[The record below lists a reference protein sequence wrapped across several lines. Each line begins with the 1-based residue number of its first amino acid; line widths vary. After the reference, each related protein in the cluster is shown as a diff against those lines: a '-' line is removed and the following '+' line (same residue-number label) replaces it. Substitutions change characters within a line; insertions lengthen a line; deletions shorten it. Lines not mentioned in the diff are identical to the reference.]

1 MMNLTWSSAA
11 QAHSV
16 LSSLTYREHWMY
28 SLPLTVGMC
37 HLNWMQSVPTA
48 LSKAALFSVWDCPS
62 RTDVFHLCEI
72 VLNSASEFGLGSNTV
87 NSAKQVLYVFVFV
100 HTVCACKRPNLNQ
113 WNLKNAIICVNLNI
127 FKLWVLNFYYAGFRL
142 KNNVWT
148 HKNNHSNHHLWP
160 ARTVWVCLNLQRS
173 CSLPVFSYFL
183 CLFLCFQDVFLMSVI
198 QEKDSWFL
206 GIWQQND
213 VWCVLCCSVPVPVR
227 EASRGE
233 WWSVRM
239 PMDAATAT
247 AMRGSNQPSL
257 RAVTRDPALCG
268 TTVFGERWGSI

>member
-16 LSSLTYREHWMY
+16 LSSLTYRAHWMY

-62 RTDVFHLCEI
+62 QTDVFHLCEI
-72 VLNSASEFGLGSNTV
+72 VLNSASEFGLGSNTL

-127 FKLWVLNFYYAGFRL
+127 FKLLVLNFYYAGFRL

-148 HKNNHSNHHLWP
+148 HKNNHSNHHSWP
-160 ARTVWVCLNLQRS
+160 ARTVWLCLNLQRS
-173 CSLPVFSYFL
+173 RSLPVFSYFL
-183 CLFLCFQDVFLMSVI
+183 CLFLCFQDVFWC
-198 QEKDSWFL
+198 QWFKRK
-206 GIWQQND
+206 IVDFWVFDNRMTCD
-213 VWCVLCCSVPVPVR
+213 VCSAAVFQYLCGRLP
-227 EASRGE
+227 EASGGLSGCR
-233 WWSVRM
+233 W
-239 PMDAATAT
+239 T
-247 AMRGSNQPSL
+247 QQQLL
-257 RAVTRDPALCG
+257 RWEGQTSRV
-268 TTVFGERWGSI
+268 